1 VSRGALTFGVRSYLE
16 ATPVELV
23 VYVVQ
28 RWMATAKKSK
38 PQAWDITAGGGTVK
52 DVITGIYHGTVAAT
66 DIALDTGATIH
77 GDLEDIGRHPL
88 HAQAR
93 GIPGIIRARP
103 VLVPL
108 PDLIFI
114 HPPSRGWPGATWLF
128 GARVRDEIVMNL
140 KRDLAYE
147 LNRDAYVGR
156 LVKAIRV
163 GLRRLATGG
172 LLSLLVPEYVRF
184 HQRIT
189 PDPGIAGAI
198 VRSLG
203 TDAVVLERHE
213 VVDVRPVRQA
223 SMDRARGPLVH
234 VIVTKPEDFA

>member
-1 VSRGALTFGVRSYLE
+1 
-16 ATPVELV
+16 
-23 VYVVQ
+23 
-28 RWMATAKKSK
+28 
-38 PQAWDITAGGGTVK
+38 
-52 DVITGIYHGTVAAT
+52 
-66 DIALDTGATIH
+66 
-77 GDLEDIGRHPL
+77 
-88 HAQAR
+88 
-93 GIPGIIRARP
+93 
-103 VLVPL
+103 
-108 PDLIFI
+108 
-114 HPPSRGWPGATWLF
+114 
-128 GARVRDEIVMNL
+128 MNL